1 MNCKQCGQEIRDTA
15 KFCKNCG
22 APVQQEVIGSEGDSQ
37 AAAAGRNVFWQAHKK
52 TFLLTVIVVLVFC
65 AGVATALFLPDFIK
79 DKTEHQKPAVVKK
92 TVSSVDL
99 QDVYEIEDNRLVLD
113 PLSVS
118 YKDGTS
124 QLLTDYK
131 VYIDTT
137 LYEAVDGAIAAEN
150 LYDGKHLVRLEW
162 QQEGKAYQYEKTVTM
177 EHKKDTWEKYV
188 DLVGK
193 TGKEISAAYGPLGEP
208 IFAGLGEED
217 WGYAYADV
225 PSLSMQVCF
234 PVSILDRMGEP
245 EDYGQSDAQC
255 VEMSGTLDAFFY
267 NLESEMSLEDLA
279 NILNLTLTESEA
291 GGCTGTLSDGKL
303 IYIGEGQVL
312 DGIYTPDTQVRVTA
326 SEEDQPKF
334 LDQIF

>member
-1 MNCKQCGQEIRDTA
+1 MNCKQCGQEMRENA

-22 APVQQEVIGSEGDSQ
+22 APIQQESAGLEGNSQ
-37 AAAAGRNVFWQAHKK
+37 DTDAGLWLFLRTRKK
-52 TFLLTVIVVLVFC
+52 KFLLATAAVLVFS
-65 AGVATALFLPDFIK
+65 AGAAAALFLPDLIK
-79 DKTEHQKPAVVKK
+79 DKTENQKPAVVKK

-99 QDVYEIEDNRLVLD
+99 QDVYEMEDNKLVLD

-118 YKDGTS
+118 YEDGTS
-124 QLLTDYK
+124 QLLTDYR
-131 VYIDTT
+131 VYIDTL
-137 LYEAVDGAIAAEN
+137 LYEMADGAIAAED

-193 TGKEISAAYGPLGEP
+193 TGKEIVAAYGPLGEP

-225 PSLSMQVCF
+225 PSLSIQVCF

-255 VEMSGTLDAFFY
+255 VEMSGIMDTFFY

-279 NILNLTLTESEA
+279 NTLNLTLAESEA

-303 IYIGEGQVL
+303 IYIGEGQVM
-312 DGIYTPDTQVRVTA
+312 DGIYTPDTQVRVSA

>member
-1 MNCKQCGQEIRDTA
+1 MNCRQCGQEIRDTA

-22 APVQQEVIGSEGDSQ
+22 APVQQE
-37 AAAAGRNVFWQAHKK
+37 AAAQEGTVQNADAGQGVFWQVHKK
-52 TFLLTVIVVLVFC
+52 RLLLVIIGVLVFC
-65 AGVATALFLPDFIK
+65 AGVAAALLLPDLMK
-79 DKTEHQKPAVVKK
+79 DKAEDQKPATVKK

-99 QDVYEIEDNRLVLD
+99 QDVYEMEDNKLVLD

-118 YKDGTS
+118 YEDGTS

-131 VYIDTT
+131 VYIDTV
-137 LYEAVDGAIAAEN
+137 LYEPVDGAIAAEN
-150 LYDGKHLVRLEW
+150 LYDGKHFVRLEW
-162 QQEGKAYQYEKTVTM
+162 QQESEAYEYEKTVTM
-177 EHKKDTWEKYV
+177 EHKKDTWEKYP

-193 TGKEISAAYGPLGEP
+193 TGKEIAGAYGALGEP

-225 PSLSMQVCF
+225 PSIAVQVCF
-234 PVSILDRMGEP
+234 PVSLLDRMGEP
-245 EDYGQSDAQC
+245 EDYGQSDVQC

-279 NILNLTLTESEA
+279 NILNLTLAESEA
-291 GGCTGTLSDGKL
+291 GGCTGTLADGKL

-312 DGIYTPDTQVRVTA
+312 DGIYTPDTQMRVSA

>member
-22 APVQQEVIGSEGDSQ
+22 APVQQEVIGSEGDNQ
-37 AAAAGRNVFWQAHKK
+37 DAAAGQNVFWQAHKK
-52 TFLLTVIVVLVFC
+52 TFLLMVIAVLVFC
-65 AGVATALFLPDFIK
+65 AGVAAALLLPDLIK
-79 DKTEHQKPAVVKK
+79 DKTENKKPAAPKK

-99 QDVYEIEDNRLVLD
+99 QDVYEMEENQLVLD
-113 PLSVS
+113 PLSAS
-118 YKDGTS
+118 YEDGTT

-131 VYIDTT
+131 VYIDAV
-137 LYEAVDGAIAAEN
+137 LYDAVDGSIAAED

-177 EHKKDTWEKYV
+177 EHKKDTWEKYL

-193 TGKEISAAYGPLGEP
+193 TGKEIAAAYGPLGEP

-217 WGYAYADV
+217 WGYAYTDV
-225 PSLSMQVCF
+225 PSISIQVCF
-234 PVSILDRMGEP
+234 PVSLLDRMGEP
-245 EDYGQSDAQC
+245 EDYGQLDVQC
-255 VEMSGTLDAFFY
+255 VEMSGTLGTFFY
-267 NLESEMSLEDLA
+267 NLESEMTLEDLA

-291 GGCTGTLSDGKL
+291 GGCTGTLASGKL
-303 IYIGEGQVL
+303 IFIGEGQVL
-312 DGIYTPDTQVRVTA
+312 DGIYTPDTQVRISA
-326 SEEDQPKF
+326 GEEDQPKF